1 MYLQAVIELNCED
14 CNNQVPDSNMQ
25 ESTDVTVDSLKK
37 RIKALLQENRNLK
50 KKLKEI
56 GQKRRKF
63 SENF

>member
-14 CNNQVPDSNMQ
+14 CNNQVPDSNMR